1 MTSTTY
7 GDLIDE
13 KITEWQNTF
22 QRIEKVFKNDSEAS
36 RENISKLKEAMTN
49 AVQQLQELDKKENAG
64 NTVEIKNQILAV
76 FDSIDRQFI
85 TYTEKTPFML

>member
-13 KITEWQNTF
+13 KITEWQSTF
-22 QRIEKVFKNDSEAS
+22 QRIEKVFKKDSETS
-36 RENISKLKEAMTN
+36 SENISKLKEAMTN
-49 AVQQLQELDKKENAG
+49 AVQQLQELDKKEHAG

-85 TYTEKTPFML
+85 AYTETSPFML